1 MFDPNLYR
9 DACAQLRVSEK
20 TLQEVIQMA
29 EQNKKHAARRPLR
42 IGLAA
47 AALCALT
54 VLTAGAVNPELVAE
68 LMTSIRSSA
77 AVSAYQ
83 EEWVMED
90 GSQVTALRYPHV
102 SVEER
107 AGRTVLTVDGAE
119 TDITD
124 ALARDGRYVWEDADN
139 GTQAQVVVTLDGE
152 GAPVWVVHVAAAGEP
167 LGDSGGSL
175 VSGPA
180 GGD

>member
-1 MFDPNLYR
+1 
-9 DACAQLRVSEK
+9 
-20 TLQEVIQMA
+20 
-29 EQNKKHAARRPLR
+29 
-42 IGLAA
+42 
-47 AALCALT
+47 
-54 VLTAGAVNPELVAE
+54 
-68 LMTSIRSSA
+68 
-77 AVSAYQ
+77 
-83 EEWVMED
+83 MED

-152 GAPVWVVHVAAAGEP
+152 GAPVWVVHVAAGEP